1 MGKQEYQCR
10 KAQEAELSFLR
21 EIRNVIRRERERERV
36 CVCVCVCVCV
46 LAAAE
51 NGVGGSIGM
60 NSGQMKWEYPTLR
73 KECVVG

>member
-10 KAQEAELSFLR
+10 KAQEAELTFLR
-21 EIRNVIRRERERERV
+21 EIRNVIRSV
-36 CVCVCVCVCV
+36 SVCVCV

-60 NSGQMKWEYPTLR
+60 NSGQMQWEYPTLR